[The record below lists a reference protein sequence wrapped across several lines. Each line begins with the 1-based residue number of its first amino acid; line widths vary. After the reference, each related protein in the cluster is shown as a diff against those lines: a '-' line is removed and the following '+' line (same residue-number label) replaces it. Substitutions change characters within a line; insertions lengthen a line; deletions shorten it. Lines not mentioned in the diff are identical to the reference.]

1 MKLLIIEVL
10 APKSSYRWKL
20 FKQKSSN
27 MKMHLCSLVM
37 FVCCSIGMAQ
47 KPIVIIDPGHGGPDS
62 GAVGTNGVLEK
73 DVVLDI
79 AKQCLQLNRSL
90 FQDSLEI
97 YLTRYTDT
105 LVSLS
110 DRTRLAKALAADAF
124 ISLHCNQAP
133 NKKAQ
138 GFEIFLFH
146 GEVDK
151 ESNAIACN
159 LADQLQRQLGI
170 NDRGIK
176 YDNFQVLRDTYG
188 HCPSLLLETGFI
200 SNGVEAE
207 FAKKTES
214 QSAIALALLQSLIKS
229 FYYD

>member
-1 MKLLIIEVL
+1 MKL
-10 APKSSYRWKL
+10 Y
-20 FKQKSSN
+20 
-27 MKMHLCSLVM
+27 LCSLTM

-47 KPIVIIDPGHGGPDS
+47 KPIVVIDPGHGGPDS
-62 GAVGTNGVLEK
+62 GAVGTNGILEK

-110 DRTRLAKALAADAF
+110 DRTRLAKALGADAF
-124 ISLHCNQAP
+124 VSLHCNQAP

-138 GFEIFLFH
+138 GFEIFLFYKQID
-146 GEVDK
+146 E
-151 ESNAIACN
+151 ESNAIASN
-159 LADQLQRQLGI
+159 LADQLQQRLGI
-170 NDRGIK
+170 YDRGIK
-176 YDNFQVLRDTYG
+176 YANFQVLRDTHG

-200 SNGVEAE
+200 SNAVEAD
-207 FAKKTES
+207 FAERTES
-214 QSAIALALLQSLIKS
+214 QSAIALALLHSLIKT
-229 FYYD
+229 FQHD

>member
-1 MKLLIIEVL
+1 MKLYLYSL
-10 APKSSYRWKL
+10 A
-20 FKQKSSN
+20 
-27 MKMHLCSLVM
+27 M
-37 FVCCSIGMAQ
+37 FVCCSTAMAQ
-47 KPIVIIDPGHGGPDS
+47 KPIVVIDPGHGGPDS
-62 GAVGTNGVLEK
+62 GAIGTNGILEK

-110 DRTRLAKALAADAF
+110 DRPRLARALEADSF
-124 ISLHCNQAP
+124 VSIHCNQAP

-146 GEVDK
+146 GQVDK
-151 ESNAIACN
+151 ESNAIASN
-159 LADQLQRQLGI
+159 LADQLQQRLGI
-170 NDRGIK
+170 YGRGIK

-207 FAKKTES
+207 FAKKQKAS
-214 QSAIALALLQSLIKS
+214 PLLPWP
-229 FYYD
+229 FYNR

>member
-1 MKLLIIEVL
+1 MKL
-10 APKSSYRWKL
+10 Y
-20 FKQKSSN
+20 
-27 MKMHLCSLVM
+27 LCTLVM
-37 FVCCSIGMAQ
+37 FVCCSLAMAQ
-47 KPIVIIDPGHGGPDS
+47 KPIVVIDPGHGGPDS
-62 GAVGTNGVLEK
+62 GAIGTNGILEK
-73 DVVLDI
+73 EVVLDI
-79 AKQCLQLNRSL
+79 AKQCLLLNRSL

-105 LVSLS
+105 LVSLGT
-110 DRTRLAKALAADAF
+110 RTRLAKALGADAF
-124 ISLHCNQAP
+124 VSLHCNQAP

-151 ESNAIACN
+151 ESNAIASN
-159 LADQLQRQLGI
+159 LADQLQRRLGI
-170 NDRGIK
+170 YDRGVK
-176 YDNFQVLRDTYG
+176 YDNFQVLRDTHG

-200 SNGVEAE
+200 SNAVEAE
-207 FAKKTES
+207 YTKRTES